1 MLQHSALM
9 FAGFSVRSALF
20 ILSVP
25 PYKYVAYVLCL
36 NYLIGPVLC
45 RVFVVHN
52 QEEQEKSKGVKR
64 SLIMVGEELF
74 LPLPFFFAAIMLFDI
89 LPPAVYP
96 FAAIVSLAVIFVV
109 GYIRKRY
116 HDADIYLFTFFGF
129 CLLGM
134 LENNFGL
141 SLGVAVAVGLFALL
155 LIILLY
161 FYMLYFID

>member
-1 MLQHSALM
+1 MYYVLIISL
-9 FAGFSVRSALF
+9 ALF
-20 ILSVP
+20 
-25 PYKYVAYVLCL
+25 YVGYSLYVIKK
-36 NYLIGPVLC
+36 NK
-45 RVFVVHN
+45 
-52 QEEQEKSKGVKR
+52 KSKDVKR
-64 SLIMVGEELF
+64 SQIIVGEELF

-129 CLLGM
+129 CVLGM

-141 SLGVAVAVGLFALL
+141 SLGAAIVVGLCVF
-155 LIILLY
+155 IPISLLY
-161 FYMLYFID
+161 IYMLYLKD

>member
-1 MLQHSALM
+1 MYYVLIISL
-9 FAGFSVRSALF
+9 ALF
-20 ILSVP
+20 
-25 PYKYVAYVLCL
+25 YVGYSLYVIKK
-36 NYLIGPVLC
+36 NK
-45 RVFVVHN
+45 
-52 QEEQEKSKGVKR
+52 KSKGVKR
-64 SLIMVGEELF
+64 SLVMVGEELL

-134 LENNFGL
+134 LEIISGCRW
-141 SLGVAVAVGLFALL
+141 AWLL
-155 LIILLY
+155 PLVCSRY
-161 FYMLYFID
+161 F

>member
-1 MLQHSALM
+1 M
-9 FAGFSVRSALF
+9 FYVLIISLALF
-20 ILSVP
+20 
-25 PYKYVAYVLCL
+25 YVGYSLYIIKK
-36 NYLIGPVLC
+36 NK
-45 RVFVVHN
+45 
-52 QEEQEKSKGVKR
+52 KSKGVKR
-64 SLIMVGEELF
+64 SLVMVGEELF

-116 HDADIYLFTFFGF
+116 HDSDIYLFTFFGF

-161 FYMLYFID
+161 FYMLYFMD

>member
-1 MLQHSALM
+1 M
-9 FAGFSVRSALF
+9 FYVLIISLALF
-20 ILSVP
+20 
-25 PYKYVAYVLCL
+25 YVGYSLYIIKK
-36 NYLIGPVLC
+36 NK
-45 RVFVVHN
+45 
-52 QEEQEKSKGVKR
+52 KSKGVKR

-74 LPLPFFFAAIMLFDI
+74 LPLPFFFVVSILFDI
-89 LPPAVYP
+89 LPSVAYP
-96 FAAIVSLAVIFVV
+96 FAAVVSLAVIFVV
-109 GYIRKRY
+109 RYIRGRY

-141 SLGVAVAVGLFALL
+141 SLGVAVAVSLFALL

>member
-1 MLQHSALM
+1 M
-9 FAGFSVRSALF
+9 FYVLIISLALF
-20 ILSVP
+20 
-25 PYKYVAYVLCL
+25 YVGYSLYVIKK
-36 NYLIGPVLC
+36 NK
-45 RVFVVHN
+45 
-52 QEEQEKSKGVKR
+52 KSKGVKR
-64 SLIMVGEELF
+64 SLVMVGEELL
-74 LPLPFFFAAIMLFDI
+74 LPLPFFFVVSILFDI
-89 LPPAVYP
+89 LPSVAYP
-96 FAAIVSLAVIFVV
+96 FAAVVSLAVIFVV
-109 GYIRKRY
+109 GYIRGRY

>member
-1 MLQHSALM
+1 M
-9 FAGFSVRSALF
+9 FYVLIISLALF
-20 ILSVP
+20 
-25 PYKYVAYVLCL
+25 YVGYSLYVIKK
-36 NYLIGPVLC
+36 NK
-45 RVFVVHN
+45 
-52 QEEQEKSKGVKR
+52 KSKGVKR
-64 SLIMVGEELF
+64 SLVMVGEELF

-141 SLGVAVAVGLFALL
+141 SLGAAIVVGLCVF
-155 LIILLY
+155 IPISLLY
-161 FYMLYFID
+161 IYMLYLKD

>member
-1 MLQHSALM
+1 MYYVLIISL
-9 FAGFSVRSALF
+9 ALF
-20 ILSVP
+20 
-25 PYKYVAYVLCL
+25 YVGYSLYIIKK
-36 NYLIGPVLC
+36 NK
-45 RVFVVHN
+45 
-52 QEEQEKSKGVKR
+52 KSKGVKR

-141 SLGVAVAVGLFALL
+141 SLGAAIAVGMCVF
-155 LIILLY
+155 IPISLLY
-161 FYMLYFID
+161 IYMLYLKD